1 MSRLTDAAIIN
12 QQREINQ
19 GLIDV
24 GHAAV
29 DVIARLGTAITALPG
44 GKVYQ
49 QIMDS
54 AFEDIVTSLR
64 TLIEQQKI
72 VESQQLDNVR
82 RSLQ

>member
-1 MSRLTDAAIIN
+1 MNRPTDTAIIN

-19 GLIDV
+19 GLVDV

-29 DVIARLGTAITALPG
+29 DVIARLGAAITALPG
-44 GKVYQ
+44 GKAYQ

-72 VESQQLDNVR
+72 VESQQLENVR
-82 RSLQ
+82 RSLK